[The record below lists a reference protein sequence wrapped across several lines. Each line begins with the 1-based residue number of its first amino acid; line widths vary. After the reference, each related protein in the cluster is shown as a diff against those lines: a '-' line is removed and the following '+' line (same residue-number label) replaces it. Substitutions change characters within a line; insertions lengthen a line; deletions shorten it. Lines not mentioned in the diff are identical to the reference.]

1 MDSSIAHIPWKTRK
15 QNQREGSN
23 GRGKPDR
30 MSLKY
35 KVGGKNN
42 LKLQLLQVLLSSS
55 LAYSMLIIKIAC
67 STCIQCN
74 SVYIMLI
81 IKK

>member
-35 KVGGKNN
+35 KVGGLFN
-42 LKLQLLQVLLSSS
+42 
-55 LAYSMLIIKIAC
+55 AY
-67 STCIQCN
+67 
-74 SVYIMLI
+74 Y
-81 IKK
+81 